1 MHRMPEIADEVR
13 SFVIDTFLFGERDGR
28 FSNDD
33 SFLENGLIDSI
44 GILSLVEFVKEKYAI
59 SIADDE
65 IVPDNWDSVS
75 RIAAFVQTKLALGE
89 QNRETH
95 ADPTA
100 VRKTI

>member
-1 MHRMPEIADEVR
+1 MPEIADEVR

-44 GILSLVEFVKEKYAI
+44 GILSLVEFVKERYAI
-59 SIADDE
+59 SIADEE
-65 IVPDNWDSVS
+65 IVPDNWDSVG
-75 RIAAFVQTKLALGE
+75 RIAVFVQNKLALGE
-89 QNRETH
+89 QDREGCS
-95 ADPTA
+95 DPPV